1 MANQAAEHKNLI
13 REEFTRQADAFAAS
27 PTIKNPDR
35 IALLVDAVNPGPT
48 TRVLELATGPGHI
61 ALAFAPRCREV
72 VGIDLTEA
80 PLKIAERMRAE
91 RGITNARFIQ
101 GDVEGR
107 LPFEDGEF
115 GAAVCRF
122 SFHHFQNP
130 AAVAREMARVCRVG
144 GRVVVEDIGASE
156 HPERAAYHNHFEVL
170 RDTSHTRF
178 IPLSELIAMIAT
190 AGLEISSVRTD
201 DIANPVERWLSVAY
215 TPEDKAA
222 EVRALIERDIRE
234 DLSGTD
240 ARRING
246 ELYFTHRSAIIVARK
261 LGSPLQRKH

>member
-1 MANQAAEHKNLI
+1 MPNQAAEHKQLI

-35 IALLVDAVNPGPT
+35 IAILVDSVNPGPT
-48 TRVLELATGPGHI
+48 TRVLEIATGPGHI
-61 ALAFAPRCREV
+61 ALAFAPRCGEV
-72 VGIDLTEA
+72 VGIDLTAA

-91 RGITNARFIQ
+91 RGIINARFIQ

-107 LPFEDGEF
+107 LPFEDDEF
-115 GAAVCRF
+115 DAAVCRF

-130 AAVAREMARVCRVG
+130 AAVAREMARVCRAG
-144 GRVVVEDIGASE
+144 GRLVVEDIGASE
-156 HPERAAYHNHFEVL
+156 HPERAAYHNRFELL

-178 IPLSELIAMIAT
+178 LPLSDLIAIIAA

-201 DIANPVERWLSVAY
+201 DIANPVERWLATSY
-215 TPEDKAA
+215 TPDDKAA
-222 EVRALIERDIRE
+222 EVRAMIERDIRE

-261 LGSPLQRKH
+261 LAPRA

>member
-1 MANQAAEHKNLI
+1 MPNQAADHKNLI

-48 TRVLELATGPGHI
+48 TRVLEIATGPGHI

-107 LPFEDGEF
+107 LPFDDGEF
-115 GAAVCRF
+115 DAAVCRF

-130 AAVAREMARVCRVG
+130 AAVAREMARVCRVA
-144 GRVVVEDIGASE
+144 GRIVVEDIGASE
-156 HPERAAYHNHFEVL
+156 HRERAAYHNRFELL

-178 IPLSELIAMIAT
+178 LPLSELLTMIAA

-201 DIANPVERWLSVAY
+201 DLANPVARWLATSY

-222 EVRALIERDIRE
+222 EVRAMIERDIRE

-261 LGSPLQRKH
+261 LAMRA